1 MIFFVRGAIANAASA
16 AQIQRVR
23 SSLIEI
29 TEVLKKI
36 NQVDK
41 DILEQLRRKK

>member
-1 MIFFVRGAIANAASA
+1 MIFVFRGAIANAASA

-29 TEVLKKI
+29 THTLEEI
-36 NQVDK
+36 NKVDQ
-41 DILEQLRRKK
+41 DILKELRGRK